1 MDLIPIFILIYIA
14 IGLLYFICRFE
25 HIYTMCGLWGFDDI
39 PEFLIVI
46 IIVILWL
53 PLGLIENVTCWT
65 VDATYNMV
73 KWFVL
78 KGQIDKDGFEK
89 EDFR

>member
-1 MDLIPIFILIYIA
+1 MY
-14 IGLLYFICRFE
+14 E
-25 HIYTMCGLWGFDDI
+25 LWSFDDV
-39 PEFLIVI
+39 PEFLIVV
-46 IIVILWL
+46 IIVVLWL
-53 PLGLIENVTCWT
+53 PLGLIESATCWT

>member
-14 IGLLYFICRFE
+14 IGVSYFICRFE
-25 HIYTMCGLWGFDDI
+25 HIYTMYDLWDFDGI

-53 PLGLIENVTCWT
+53 PLGLIESVTCWT

-78 KGQIDKDGFEK
+78 RGQIDKDGFEK

>member
-1 MDLIPIFILIYIA
+1 MYD
-14 IGLLYFICRFE
+14 
-25 HIYTMCGLWGFDDI
+25 LWGFDDI

-53 PLGLIENVTCWT
+53 PLGLIESVTCWT